1 MKVNLSFFAAHKRT
15 AGTDRA
21 SIELPEGSSARDA
34 ARAAETQFGLVLKG
48 SMVAINDEYAE
59 PERKLE
65 PGDTVAFIPPVAGGA
80 AQMDAGGSSS
90 DFFLI
95 TPNALEILE
104 LHAKLIAPGWGGQA
118 SFTGSTRTPNKG
130 LDITR
135 LEYEAYPELAQNVMR
150 DLALEARAKWELGA
164 IVLAHRTGIV
174 LPAEISIFVGASSAH
189 RTDCQ
194 RAVPWLV
201 DEAKARLPVW
211 KLEVA
216 ENGERWVEGSTSHP
230 TL

>member
-1 MKVNLSFFAAHKRT
+1 MKVTLSFFAAHKRT
-15 AGTDRA
+15 AGTDKA

-80 AQMDAGGSSS
+80 PQPDVGGSSQE
-90 DFFLI
+90 FFQI
-95 TPNALEILE
+95 SPNALELAE
-104 LHAKLIAPGWGGQA
+104 LHGKLIAPGWGGQA
-118 SFTGSTRTPNKG
+118 FFTGSTRTPNKG

-135 LEYEAYPELAQNVMR
+135 LEYEAYPELALNVMR
-150 DLALEARAKWELGA
+150 DLALEARATWELGA

-174 LPAEISIFVGASSAH
+174 LPGEVSIFVGTSSAH

-194 RAVPWLV
+194 QAVPWLV
-201 DEAKARLPVW
+201 DQAKARLPVW

-216 ENGERWVEGSTSHP
+216 ETGERWVEGSTSHP

>member
-65 PGDTVAFIPPVAGGA
+65 PGDTVAFIPPVAGG
-80 AQMDAGGSSS
+80 SSQ
-90 DFFLI
+90 DFFQI
-95 TPNALEILE
+95 TANALEIAD
-104 LHAKLIAPGWGGQA
+104 LHSRLIAPGWGGQA

-130 LDITR
+130 LAITR

-150 DLALEARAKWELGA
+150 DLALEARAKWDLGA

-189 RTDCQ
+189 RTDCLQ
-194 RAVPWLV
+194 AVPWLV

-216 ENGERWVEGSTSHP
+216 ENGERWVEGSTRAP

>member
-15 AGTDRA
+15 AGTDKA

-65 PGDTVAFIPPVAGGA
+65 AGDTVAFIPPVAGG
-80 AQMDAGGSSS
+80 SSA
-90 DFFLI
+90 DFFQI
-95 TPNALEILE
+95 TPNALEILD
-104 LHAKLIAPGWGGQA
+104 LHSRLIAPGWGGQA

-130 LDITR
+130 FEITR

-174 LPAEISIFVGASSAH
+174 LPGEISIFVGASSAH
-189 RTDCQ
+189 RTDCLQ
-194 RAVPWLV
+194 AVSWLV

-216 ENGERWVEGSTSHP
+216 ESGERWVEGSTRAP

>member
-15 AGTDRA
+15 AGTDKA

-65 PGDTVAFIPPVAGGA
+65 PGDTVAFIPPVAGGSG
-80 AQMDAGGSSS
+80 Q
-90 DFFLI
+90 DFFQI
-95 TPNALEILE
+95 TANALEIAD
-104 LHAKLIAPGWGGQA
+104 LHSRLIAPGWGGQA

-130 LDITR
+130 LAITR

-150 DLALEARAKWELGA
+150 DLALEARAKWDLGA

-189 RTDCQ
+189 RTDCLQ
-194 RAVPWLV
+194 AVPWLV

-216 ENGERWVEGSTSHP
+216 ENGERWVEGSTRAP

>member
-21 SIELPEGSSARDA
+21 TLELPEGSSARDA
-34 ARAAETQFGLVLKG
+34 AHAAETQFGLVLKG

-65 PGDTVAFIPPVAGGA
+65 AGDTVAFIPPVAGG
-80 AQMDAGGSSS
+80 SSQ
-90 DFFLI
+90 DFFQI
-95 TPNALEILE
+95 TANALEILD
-104 LHAKLIAPGWGGQA
+104 LHSRLIAPGWGGQA

-130 LDITR
+130 FEITR

-150 DLALEARAKWELGA
+150 DLAIEARGKWELGA

-174 LPAEISIFVGASSAH
+174 LPGEISIFVGASSAH
-189 RTDCQ
+189 RTDCLQ
-194 RAVPWLV
+194 AVPWLV

>member
-15 AGTDRA
+15 AGTDKA
-21 SIELPEGSSARDA
+21 TLELPEGSSARDA

-65 PGDTVAFIPPVAGGA
+65 PGDTVAFIPPVAGG
-80 AQMDAGGSSS
+80 SSQ
-90 DFFLI
+90 DFFQI
-95 TPNALEILE
+95 TANALEIAD
-104 LHAKLIAPGWGGQA
+104 LHSRLIAPGCGGQA

-130 LDITR
+130 FEITR

-174 LPAEISIFVGASSAH
+174 LPGEISIFVGASSAH
-189 RTDCQ
+189 RTDCLQ
-194 RAVPWLV
+194 AVPWLV

>member
-15 AGTDRA
+15 AGTDKA

-65 PGDTVAFIPPVAGGA
+65 PGDTVAFIPPVAGG
-80 AQMDAGGSSS
+80 SSQ
-90 DFFLI
+90 DFFQI
-95 TPNALEILE
+95 TPNALEILD
-104 LHAKLIAPGWGGQA
+104 LHSRLIAPGWGGQA

-130 LDITR
+130 FEITR

-174 LPAEISIFVGASSAH
+174 LPGEISIFVGTSSAH
-189 RTDCQ
+189 RTDCLQ
-194 RAVPWLV
+194 AVPWLV

>member
-15 AGTDRA
+15 AGTDKA

-80 AQMDAGGSSS
+80 AQANSSQ
-90 DFFLI
+90 DFFQI

-104 LHAKLIAPGWGGQA
+104 LHSRLIAPGWGGQA

-130 LDITR
+130 LEITR

-150 DLALEARAKWELGA
+150 DLALEARAQWELGA

-189 RTDCQ
+189 RTDCLQ
-194 RAVPWLV
+194 AVPWLV
-201 DEAKARLPVW
+201 DEVKARLPVW

-216 ENGERWVEGSTSHP
+216 ENGERWVEGSTRAP

>member
-15 AGTDRA
+15 AGTDKA

-65 PGDTVAFIPPVAGGA
+65 TGDTVAFIPPVAGG
-80 AQMDAGGSSS
+80 SSQ
-90 DFFLI
+90 DFFQI
-95 TPNALEILE
+95 TANALEIAE
-104 LHAKLIAPGWGGQA
+104 LHSRLIAPGWGGQA

-130 LDITR
+130 FDITR

-174 LPAEISIFVGASSAH
+174 LPGEISIFVGASSAH
-189 RTDCQ
+189 RTDCLQ
-194 RAVPWLV
+194 AVPWLV

>member
-65 PGDTVAFIPPVAGGA
+65 PGDTVAFIPPVAGGSG
-80 AQMDAGGSSS
+80 Q
-90 DFFLI
+90 DFFQI
-95 TPNALEILE
+95 TANVLEILD
-104 LHAKLIAPGWGGQA
+104 LHSRLIAPGWGGQA

-130 LDITR
+130 LAITR

-150 DLALEARAKWELGA
+150 DLALEARAKWDLGA

-189 RTDCQ
+189 RTDCLQ
-194 RAVPWLV
+194 AVPWLV

-216 ENGERWVEGSTSHP
+216 ENGERWVEGSTRAP

>member
-15 AGTDRA
+15 AGTDKA

-65 PGDTVAFIPPVAGGA
+65 PGDTVAFIPPVAGG
-80 AQMDAGGSSS
+80 SSQ
-90 DFFLI
+90 DFFQI

-104 LHAKLIAPGWGGQA
+104 LHSRLIAPGWGGQA

-130 LDITR
+130 LAITR

-174 LPAEISIFVGASSAH
+174 LPGEISIFVGASSAH
-189 RTDCQ
+189 RTDCLQ
-194 RAVPWLV
+194 AVPWLV

-216 ENGERWVEGSTSHP
+216 ENGERWVEGSTRAP

>member
-15 AGTDRA
+15 AGTDKA

-34 ARAAETQFGLVLKG
+34 AHAAETQFGLVLKG

-65 PGDTVAFIPPVAGGA
+65 PGDTVAFIPPVAGG
-80 AQMDAGGSSS
+80 SSP

-95 TPNALEILE
+95 TPNALEILD
-104 LHAKLIAPGWGGQA
+104 LHSRLIAPGWGGQA

-130 LDITR
+130 FDITR

-174 LPAEISIFVGASSAH
+174 LPGEISIFVGASSAH
-189 RTDCQ
+189 RTDCLQ
-194 RAVPWLV
+194 AVPWLV

-216 ENGERWVEGSTSHP
+216 ENGERWVEGSTRAP

>member
-1 MKVNLSFFAAHKRT
+1 MKVNLSFFAAHKRS

-65 PGDTVAFIPPVAGGA
+65 PGDTVAFIPPV
-80 AQMDAGGSSS
+80 AGGSSS

-174 LPAEISIFVGASSAH
+174 LPSEISIFVGASSAH

-230 TL
+230 TF

>member
-15 AGTDRA
+15 AGTNKA

-65 PGDTVAFIPPVAGGA
+65 PGDTVAFIPPVAGG
-80 AQMDAGGSSS
+80 SSQ
-90 DFFLI
+90 DFFQI
-95 TPNALEILE
+95 TPNAFEIGD
-104 LHAKLIAPGWGGQA
+104 LHSRLIAPGWGGQA

-130 LDITR
+130 FDITR

-174 LPAEISIFVGASSAH
+174 LPGEISIFVGASSAH
-189 RTDCQ
+189 RTDCLQ
-194 RAVPWLV
+194 AVPWLV

-216 ENGERWVEGSTSHP
+216 ENGERWVEGSTRAP

>member
-15 AGTDRA
+15 AGTDKA

-34 ARAAETQFGLVLKG
+34 ALAAETQFGLVLKG

-65 PGDTVAFIPPVAGGA
+65 TGDTVAFIPPVAGG
-80 AQMDAGGSSS
+80 SSQ
-90 DFFLI
+90 DFFQI
-95 TPNALEILE
+95 TPNALEIAD
-104 LHAKLIAPGWGGQA
+104 LHSRLIAPGWGGQA

-174 LPAEISIFVGASSAH
+174 LPGEISIFVGASSAH
-189 RTDCQ
+189 RTDCLQ
-194 RAVPWLV
+194 AVPWLV

>member
-15 AGTDRA
+15 AGTDKA

-65 PGDTVAFIPPVAGGA
+65 SGDTVAFLPPI
-80 AQMDAGGSSS
+80 AGGSGL
-90 DFFLI
+90 DFFQI
-95 TPNALEILE
+95 TPNALEILD
-104 LHAKLIAPGWGGQA
+104 LHSRLIAPGWGGQA

-130 LDITR
+130 FDITR

-150 DLALEARAKWELGA
+150 DLALEARAKWDLGA
-164 IVLAHRTGIV
+164 IVLAHRTSIV
-174 LPAEISIFVGASSAH
+174 LPGEISIFVGASSAH
-189 RTDCQ
+189 RTDCLQ
-194 RAVPWLV
+194 AVPWLV

-216 ENGERWVEGSTSHP
+216 ENGERWVEGSTRAP

>member
-15 AGTDRA
+15 AGTDTA

-59 PERKLE
+59 PERTLE
-65 PGDTVAFIPPVAGGA
+65 PGDTVAFIPPVAGG
-80 AQMDAGGSSS
+80 SSQ
-90 DFFLI
+90 DFFQI
-95 TPNALEILE
+95 TPNALEILD
-104 LHAKLIAPGWGGQA
+104 LHSKLIAPGWGGQA

-150 DLALEARAKWELGA
+150 DLALEARAKWDLGA

-174 LPAEISIFVGASSAH
+174 LPGDISIFVGCSSAH
-189 RTDCQ
+189 RTDCLQ
-194 RAVPWLV
+194 AVPWLV

-216 ENGERWVEGSTSHP
+216 ENGERWVEGSIRAP

>member
-15 AGTDRA
+15 AGTDKT

-34 ARAAETQFGLVLKG
+34 AHAAETQFGLVLKG

-65 PGDTVAFIPPVAGGA
+65 PGDTVAFIPPVAGG
-80 AQMDAGGSSS
+80 SSQ
-90 DFFLI
+90 DFFQI
-95 TPNALEILE
+95 TPNALEILD

-130 LDITR
+130 LAITR

-150 DLALEARAKWELGA
+150 DLALEARAQWELGA

-189 RTDCQ
+189 RTDCLQ
-194 RAVPWLV
+194 AVPWLV

>member
-15 AGTDRA
+15 AGTDKA

-65 PGDTVAFIPPVAGGA
+65 AGDTVAFIPPVAGGA
-80 AQMDAGGSSS
+80 NQ
-90 DFFLI
+90 DFFQI
-95 TPNALEILE
+95 TPNALEIPD
-104 LHAKLIAPGWGGQA
+104 LHSRLIAPGWGGQA

-150 DLALEARAKWELGA
+150 DLALEARAQWDLGA

-174 LPAEISIFVGASSAH
+174 LPGEISIFVGASSAH
-189 RTDCQ
+189 RTDCLQ
-194 RAVPWLV
+194 AVPWLV

>member
-15 AGTDRA
+15 AGTDKA

-34 ARAAETQFGLVLKG
+34 AWAAEAQFGLVLKG

-65 PGDTVAFIPPVAGGA
+65 PGDTVAFIPPVAGGSGA
-80 AQMDAGGSSS
+80 
-90 DFFLI
+90 DFFQI
-95 TPNALEILE
+95 TPNALEILD
-104 LHAKLIAPGWGGQA
+104 LHSRLIAPGWGGQA

-150 DLALEARAKWELGA
+150 DLALEARAKWSLGA

-174 LPAEISIFVGASSAH
+174 LPGEISIFVGASSAH
-189 RTDCQ
+189 RTDCLQ
-194 RAVPWLV
+194 AVPWLV

>member
-15 AGTDRA
+15 AGTDKA
-21 SIELPEGSSARDA
+21 TLELPEGSSARDA

-65 PGDTVAFIPPVAGGA
+65 PGDTVAFIPPVAGG
-80 AQMDAGGSSS
+80 SSQ
-90 DFFLI
+90 DFFQI
-95 TPNALEILE
+95 TPNALEIAD
-104 LHAKLIAPGWGGQA
+104 LHSRLIAPGWGGQA

-130 LDITR
+130 FEITR

-174 LPAEISIFVGASSAH
+174 LPAEISIFVGTSSAH

-194 RAVPWLV
+194 QAVPWLV

>member
-34 ARAAETQFGLVLKG
+34 AHAAETQFGLVLKG

-59 PERKLE
+59 PERMLE
-65 PGDTVAFIPPVAGGA
+65 PGDTVAFIPPVAGG
-80 AQMDAGGSSS
+80 SSQ
-90 DFFLI
+90 DFFQI
-95 TPNALEILE
+95 TANALEIAD
-104 LHAKLIAPGWGGQA
+104 LHSRLIAPGWGGQA

-130 LDITR
+130 LAITR

-150 DLALEARAKWELGA
+150 DLALEARAKWDLGA

-189 RTDCQ
+189 RTDCLQ
-194 RAVPWLV
+194 AVPWLV

-216 ENGERWVEGSTSHP
+216 ENGERWVEGSTRAP

>member
-15 AGTDRA
+15 AGTDKA

-65 PGDTVAFIPPVAGGA
+65 SGDTVAFIPPVAGG
-80 AQMDAGGSSS
+80 SSP
-90 DFFLI
+90 DFFQI
-95 TPNALEILE
+95 TPNALEIAD
-104 LHAKLIAPGWGGQA
+104 LHSRLIAPGWGGQA

-130 LDITR
+130 LEITR

-189 RTDCQ
+189 RTDCLQ
-194 RAVPWLV
+194 AVPWLV

>member
-15 AGTDRA
+15 AGTDKA

-34 ARAAETQFGLVLKG
+34 ARAAEAQFGLVLKG

-65 PGDTVAFIPPVAGGA
+65 PGDTVAFIPPVAGG
-80 AQMDAGGSSS
+80 SSQ
-90 DFFLI
+90 DFFQI
-95 TPNALEILE
+95 TANVLEILD
-104 LHAKLIAPGWGGQA
+104 LHSRLIAPGWGGQA
-118 SFTGSTRTPNKG
+118 NFTGSTRTPNKG

-174 LPAEISIFVGASSAH
+174 LPGEISIFVGTSSAH
-189 RTDCQ
+189 RTDCLQ
-194 RAVPWLV
+194 AVPWLV

-216 ENGERWVEGSTSHP
+216 ENGERWVEGSTRAP

>member
-15 AGTDRA
+15 AGTDKA

-34 ARAAETQFGLVLKG
+34 AHAAETQFGLVLKG

-65 PGDTVAFIPPVAGGA
+65 PGDTVAFIPPVAGG
-80 AQMDAGGSSS
+80 SSQ
-90 DFFLI
+90 DFFQI
-95 TPNALEILE
+95 TANALEILD
-104 LHAKLIAPGWGGQA
+104 LHSRLIAPGWGGQA

-130 LDITR
+130 LAITR

-150 DLALEARAKWELGA
+150 GLALEARAKWELGA

-174 LPAEISIFVGASSAH
+174 LPGEISIFVGTSSAH
-189 RTDCQ
+189 RTDCLQ
-194 RAVPWLV
+194 AVPWLV

-216 ENGERWVEGSTSHP
+216 ENGERWVEGSTRAP
-230 TL
+230 ML

>member
-15 AGTDRA
+15 AGTDKA

-65 PGDTVAFIPPVAGGA
+65 SGDTVAFIPPVAGGS
-80 AQMDAGGSSS
+80 GL
-90 DFFLI
+90 DFFQI
-95 TPNALEILE
+95 TPNALEILD
-104 LHAKLIAPGWGGQA
+104 LHSRLIAPGWGGQA

-130 LDITR
+130 FDITR

-150 DLALEARAKWELGA
+150 DLALEARAKWDLGA
-164 IVLAHRTGIV
+164 IVLAHRTSIV
-174 LPAEISIFVGASSAH
+174 LPGEISIFVGASSAH
-189 RTDCQ
+189 RTDCLQ
-194 RAVPWLV
+194 AVPWLV

-216 ENGERWVEGSTSHP
+216 ENGERWVEGSTRAP